1 MQRSFAT
8 HWAKSSVAFVF
19 GFAVICNACG
29 SHESGSPDES
39 DTGPSVTG
47 RAGSPASTR
56 PSTPTSGNQSPVSSG
71 AAGSASMP
79 TTTSTPPST
88 TAPGAATTPYCNV
101 RKVLDS
107 RCTACH
113 NEGMVAGAPM
123 SLMTYADLQAPA
135 FTDKTKKVFQV
146 VGVRVHDTVKPMP
159 PQDKLTADQLSSIDT
174 WVAAGGPEGSDP
186 TCGGTIG
193 AGTTPTQD
201 TGATAGWPDHCDEV
215 YTIKSHG
222 SGGDTTPYMVPAG
235 QEVHPKVSVPA
246 PWGSEAVQMVAMR
259 ALTDNKKV
267 MHHWILY
274 GSRSEFLVGWAPGK
288 DMSAPLPPDVGM
300 NLPGGTLSLD
310 LHYNNLLGTQAEA
323 DNSGLELCVLKKANF
338 RPNTATVNQTFSQ
351 FLINIPAHAMNFNVT
366 GSCTFTGAN
375 PVTLVT
381 SSPHAHTLAR
391 HMKFTITKKSGE
403 MVVMHD
409 EPFDFNEQQSY
420 PLNPTL
426 KLENGDVVTT
436 TCTYDN
442 PGDTA
447 VTFGENTGNE
457 MCFNFAVYYPMG
469 SMACGSGSFAG
480 PGGGR

>member
-1 MQRSFAT
+1 
-8 HWAKSSVAFVF
+8 
-19 GFAVICNACG
+19 
-29 SHESGSPDES
+29 
-39 DTGPSVTG
+39 
-47 RAGSPASTR
+47 
-56 PSTPTSGNQSPVSSG
+56 
-71 AAGSASMP
+71 
-79 TTTSTPPST
+79 
-88 TAPGAATTPYCNV
+88 
-101 RKVLDS
+101 VLDS

-113 NEGMVAGAPM
+113 NEGKVAGAPM
-123 SLMTYADLQAPA
+123 TLKTYADLQAPA
-135 FTDKTKKVFQV
+135 FSDNTKKVFQV

-159 PQDKLTADQLSSIDT
+159 PQEKLTADQLSSIDT

-193 AGTTPTQD
+193 ADGAPVQNP
-201 TGATAGWPDHCDEV
+201 GATTSTDWPEKCDEV

-222 SGGDTTPYMVPAG
+222 SGGATSPYMVAAG

-259 ALTDNKKV
+259 ALTDNHKI

-274 GSRSEFLVGWAPGK
+274 GPRSEFLVGWAPGK

-300 NLPGGTLSLD
+300 NLPGGTLTLD
-310 LHYNNLLGTQAEA
+310 LHYNNLLGSQAEA

-381 SSPHAHTLAR
+381 ASPHAHTLAR

-409 EPFDFNEQQSY
+409 EPFDFNEQTSY
-420 PLNPTL
+420 PLTPTIN
-426 KLENGDVVTT
+426 LENGDVVTT

-469 SMACGSGSFAG
+469 SMACGSGTFAG
-480 PGGGR
+480 GLGGR